1 MTIKE
6 IEEIDMYDFVGIG
19 SIWYSNSL
27 EKRIEYF
34 KSIGMEVEEEK
45 TNTHII

>member
-6 IEEIDMYDFVGIG
+6 IEEIDMYDFVGID
-19 SIWYSNSL
+19 SVWYSNNL

-34 KSIGMEVEEEK
+34 KSIGMYIEPENK
-45 TNTHII
+45 TT

>member
-6 IEEIDMYDFVGIG
+6 IEEIDMYDFVGID
-19 SIWYSNSL
+19 SVWYSNNL

-34 KSIGMEVEEEK
+34 KSIGMYVEELK
-45 TNTHII
+45 TNIPI